1 MIINECLSSVIYKRE
16 HHVCIPKDRP
26 VSSTWVDALPEDTVG
41 PHDAIMASCGVSG
54 QHFLIKSPL

>member
-1 MIINECLSSVIYKRE
+1 MSAFQKTGLSPLRG
-16 HHVCIPKDRP
+16 
-26 VSSTWVDALPEDTVG
+26 VDALPEDTVG